1 MISGVDKAHFLDGLA
16 VPVDPQRLEQLG
28 DTLVIAPH
36 PDDESLG
43 CGGTIALLRE
53 QGYAVHVLFVSD
65 GSMSH
70 PNSPSYPAE
79 RLRQLRESEAL
90 EALAIL
96 GVSPHDCT
104 FMRQKDTQVAV
115 PDKSGFDEAV
125 AFMHD
130 LIDRVKPQTI
140 LVPWRRD
147 PHRDHRAS
155 WQILMGAL
163 ARSSTK
169 PRVLE
174 YLIWLW
180 ELGNETDMPRHDEMN
195 VWCVPIESVMNQRRQ
210 AIAAHRSQV
219 SRLISDDPTAFYLS
233 PELLTHFETPRE
245 LFLEA
250 IYPNY

>member
-1 MISGVDKAHFLDGLA
+1 
-16 VPVDPQRLEQLG
+16 
-28 DTLVIAPH
+28 
-36 PDDESLG
+36 
-43 CGGTIALLRE
+43 
-53 QGYAVHVLFVSD
+53 
-65 GSMSH
+65 
-70 PNSPSYPAE
+70 
-79 RLRQLRESEAL
+79 L

-125 AFMHD
+125 AFMYD

-155 WQILMGAL
+155 WQILMSAL

-180 ELGNETDMPRHDEMN
+180 ELGNETDMPRRDEMN
-195 VWCVPIESVMNQRRQ
+195 VWCVPIESVMDQRRQ

-250 IYPNY
+250 IYPIY